1 MESEFNQG
9 AAYARDCMIAKIIG
23 LQEEIGFDEKKESY
37 IILQKLLIDIEE
49 SYGGM
54 FRPFKGETM

>member
-9 AAYARDCMIAKIIG
+9 AAYARDCMISKIIG

-54 FRPFKGETM
+54 FRLFKG

>member
-9 AAYARDCMIAKIIG
+9 AAYARDCITAKIIG
-23 LQEEIGFDEKKESY
+23 LQNEIGFDEKKESY

-49 SYGGM
+49 SYG
-54 FRPFKGETM
+54 RPFSCFKG